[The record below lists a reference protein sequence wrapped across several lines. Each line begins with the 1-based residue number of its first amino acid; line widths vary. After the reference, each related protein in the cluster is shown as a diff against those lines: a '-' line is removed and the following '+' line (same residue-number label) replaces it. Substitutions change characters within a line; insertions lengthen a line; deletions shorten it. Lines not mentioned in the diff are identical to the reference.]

1 MAKQKVESYIFQ
13 PGIPITDNRYPGAY
27 ELIKNNV
34 EFICDEVVAWI
45 AAQVLANASD
55 PTSFWYNYT
64 YNSPKCERDT
74 RYNLQG
80 TDGNG
85 GVIYDLRYG
94 GNQQARFLASKYWI
108 NSTPQI
114 DGDRQPE
121 IAAKNFARDLINNYI
136 LTQATFTSAQSPVVT
151 TQYKNNATN
160 YETGADAR
168 ITELMLTMF
177 QHYKEHRFLVLR
189 CRLVFQ
195 QTTCC

>member
-45 AAQVLANASD
+45 AAQVAANSSD
-55 PTSFWYNYT
+55 PTSTWYNYT

-94 GNQQARFLASKYWI
+94 GNAQARFLASKYWI

-121 IAAKNFARDLINNYI
+121 ILAKNFARDLINNYI

-151 TQYKNNATN
+151 TQYKNAAVV
-160 YETGADAR
+160 YETGADTR
-168 ITELMLTMF
+168 ITTLMGIITDVIQNGLDN
-177 QHYKEHRFLVLR
+177 VPA
-189 CRLVFQ
+189 
-195 QTTCC
+195 

>member
-80 TDGNG
+80 TEGNG

-94 GNQQARFLASKYWI
+94 GNQQARFLASK
-108 NSTPQI
+108 
-114 DGDRQPE
+114 
-121 IAAKNFARDLINNYI
+121 
-136 LTQATFTSAQSPVVT
+136 
-151 TQYKNNATN
+151 
-160 YETGADAR
+160 
-168 ITELMLTMF
+168 
-177 QHYKEHRFLVLR
+177 
-189 CRLVFQ
+189 
-195 QTTCC
+195 

>member
-13 PGIPITDNRYPGAY
+13 PGIPLSGNRYPGAY
-27 ELIKNNV
+27 ELIQNNV

-45 AAQVLANASD
+45 AAQVTANAAD

-80 TDGNG
+80 TDGTG
-85 GVIYDLRYG
+85 GVLYDMRYG
-94 GNQQARFLASKYWI
+94 GNAQARFLASKYWI

-121 IAAKNFARDLINNYI
+121 IAAKNFATTLINNYI
-136 LTQATFTSAQSPVVT
+136 LPQGAYTSLQTPVVT
-151 TQYKNNATN
+151 TQYTN
-160 YETGADAR
+160 SAVVYETVQ
-168 ITELMLTMF
+168 IQE
-177 QHYKEHRFLVLR
+177 
-189 CRLVFQ
+189 
-195 QTTCC
+195 